1 MKIDPEKG
9 HTRITADFPDKTVC
23 YAAVAANAEA
33 VKDGGPIL
41 FVAGCTQGAGNP
53 EFAQTLKTYRTCPE
67 DLGKTLTQSFHM
79 PSYEAFRLMD
89 LLHRFDVS
97 LVSDLPGDQVR
108 YLGFFP
114 VNDIQAW
121 TTALTGIG
129 YVIPFGETFSP
140 GSAQQPPP
148 GYPSGA
154 GIMDEQIISRNL
166 KTLRTRKNSPWRN
179 WPAAPA

>member
-1 MKIDPEKG
+1 
-9 HTRITADFPDKTVC
+9 
-23 YAAVAANAEA
+23 
-33 VKDGGPIL
+33 
-41 FVAGCTQGAGNP
+41 
-53 EFAQTLKTYRTCPE
+53 
-67 DLGKTLTQSFHM
+67 M

-129 YVIPFGETFSP
+129 YVIPFGENILPRIGPTATPRLSFR
-140 GSAQQPPP
+140 
-148 GYPSGA
+148 
-154 GIMDEQIISRNL
+154 SRHHG
-166 KTLRTRKNSPWRN
+166 
-179 WPAAPA
+179 

>member
-148 GYPSGA
+148 VILQEQASWMSRSSP
-154 GIMDEQIISRNL
+154 GIS
-166 KTLRTRKNSPWRN
+166 KPCAPAKNSPWRN